1 MVQTSLKCLSAVF
14 LSLNSFFEG
23 ACMPFARGIIRI
35 FQQHVDTSVSSPCG
49 CTTALTFTVF
59 SASDHVFLNSFC
71 YSAFKILLLSVII
84 YRLKY
89 CESNTRLKEEGKTTP
104 CEQ

>member
-1 MVQTSLKCLSAVF
+1 
-14 LSLNSFFEG
+14 
-23 ACMPFARGIIRI
+23 MPFARGIIRI
-35 FQQHVDTSVSSPCG
+35 FQQCVDTSVSSPCG

-59 SASDHVFLNSFC
+59 SASDRIFRNSFC
-71 YSAFKILLLSVII
+71 YSAVKLPLLSVII

-89 CESNTRLKEEGKTTP
+89 CESNIRLKEEGETTP

>member
-1 MVQTSLKCLSAVF
+1 
-14 LSLNSFFEG
+14 
-23 ACMPFARGIIRI
+23 MPFARGIISI
-35 FQQHVDTSVSSPCG
+35 FQQCVDTSVSSPCG

-59 SASDHVFLNSFC
+59 SPSDRIFRNSFC
-71 YSAFKILLLSVII
+71 YSAVKLPLLSVII

-89 CESNTRLKEEGKTTP
+89 CESNIRLKEEGETTP

>member
-1 MVQTSLKCLSAVF
+1 
-14 LSLNSFFEG
+14 
-23 ACMPFARGIIRI
+23 MPFARGIISI
-35 FQQHVDTSVSSPCG
+35 FQQYVDTSVSSPCG

-59 SASDHVFLNSFC
+59 SASDRIFRNSFC
-71 YSAFKILLLSVII
+71 YSAVKLPLLSVII

-89 CESNTRLKEEGKTTP
+89 CESNIRLKEEGETTP

>member
-1 MVQTSLKCLSAVF
+1 
-14 LSLNSFFEG
+14 
-23 ACMPFARGIIRI
+23 MPFARGIISI
-35 FQQHVDTSVSSPCG
+35 FQQHVDRSVSSPCG

-59 SASDHVFLNSFC
+59 SASDHIFLNGFC
-71 YSAFKILLLSVII
+71 YVAFQLPLLSVII

-89 CESNTRLKEEGKTTP
+89 CQSNSRLKEEGKTTP